1 MPKICYL
8 YIFQSFLLNASM
20 AKLLY
25 LHRAHIIKDLTAALK
40 QTRCTSPCCCPA
52 VPEQP
57 SWGQWLQSWLLHTS
71 VRHSGHSSCQKYT
84 LSESLIC
91 CCSIDNKLWHH
102 HKKKSQVLLY
112 FLHTKSPRFPLEIAV
127 WCAPALKTV
136 LVTALKYG
144 SPQVIRKATHGNS

>member
-1 MPKICYL
+1 MYFSKLPSKRKHGKTPVPTQGSYNKRSHCSPQTNQMHKSLLLPSCAWTAQLRTMAPELTLTHLCAPLRTLLMPEIHAFW
-8 YIFQSFLLNASM
+8 ISDLLLFYRQQA
-20 AKLLY
+20 
-25 LHRAHIIKDLTAALK
+25 
-40 QTRCTSPCCCPA
+40 
-52 VPEQP
+52 
-57 SWGQWLQSWLLHTS
+57 
-71 VRHSGHSSCQKYT
+71 
-84 LSESLIC
+84 
-91 CCSIDNKLWHH
+91 WHH